1 MPHYQ
6 YCTVQKAKPRRSSTV
21 LPRTATMNR
30 GAANPLLGLQRSI
43 GNRAVQRLIQSHPKD
58 PRSLHLMGLQAK
70 LAVGPPGNLYEQEAD
85 QVAGRVMAMPAPIPS
100 KTLQPEGM
108 NEEQE
113 EPPVQSK
120 ALGASI
126 TPLGQRQT
134 LENEAE
140 SPQMHAAITESC
152 QADAGVGKTIK
163 QKQDGGCCL
172 PDSVRKY
179 MEPRFGV
186 DFSEV
191 RIHQGSESAKLNKAL
206 SAQAFTVGH
215 NIFLGAGKAV
225 GNSRLLAHE
234 LTHVVQQTGGKP
246 ISFEKKPAGRRPC
259 QTCDAKSRK
268 QISGPTGSKKQSRQR
283 TVPPSFSAMA
293 PLVNQTVWRSP
304 GPTSNNCWSLRAKC
318 YYHCTKRH
326 LWRYPPDT
334 KGFQRCRSGCC
345 DWAFNTCRKDGTW
358 PCVFHGM

>member
-6 YCTVQKAKPRRSSTV
+6 YCTVQKAKPRRPSTV

-152 QADAGVGKTIK
+152 QANAGVEKTINVSIK
-163 QKQDGGCCL
+163 RWNAPFAATDSLSQLNYNEIIQVMSDPDHMEHGFIRFDVKGG
-172 PDSVRKY
+172 
-179 MEPRFGV
+179 
-186 DFSEV
+186 
-191 RIHQGSESAKLNKAL
+191 
-206 SAQAFTVGH
+206 
-215 NIFLGAGKAV
+215 
-225 GNSRLLAHE
+225 
-234 LTHVVQQTGGKP
+234 
-246 ISFEKKPAGRRPC
+246 
-259 QTCDAKSRK
+259 
-268 QISGPTGSKKQSRQR
+268 RQ
-283 TVPPSFSAMA
+283 
-293 PLVNQTVWRSP
+293 
-304 GPTSNNCWSLRAKC
+304 
-318 YYHCTKRH
+318 
-326 LWRYPPDT
+326 
-334 KGFQRCRSGCC
+334 
-345 DWAFNTCRKDGTW
+345 
-358 PCVFHGM
+358 